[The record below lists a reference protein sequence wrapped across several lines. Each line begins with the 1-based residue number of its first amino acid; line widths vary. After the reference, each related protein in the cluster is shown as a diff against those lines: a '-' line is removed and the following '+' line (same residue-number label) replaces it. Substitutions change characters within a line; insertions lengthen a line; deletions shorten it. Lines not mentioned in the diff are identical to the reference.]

1 MSIASE
7 TVRESLPA
15 WRLWSAITSAKPAGM
30 SLERALARPS
40 LEAAARPVSF
50 DLLLKRYFPAVVLAL
65 VALAAYFQAAGATR
79 LIGLAFSGTPTGA
92 RPSRVMPAAA
102 TSTSERPT
110 ADAIIARNPFDSVT
124 GPLNAGEFPRPEVP
138 VPGSPSF
145 NDSDPLNAPV
155 CDAPTVYIVT
165 ESDDPLS
172 SVAALQAPGD
182 PRPRMHRVGD
192 DVGGKKVE
200 FIGYNPRENT
210 PAVWLSS
217 GGTLC
222 QAMLFKTQP
231 TLPAAAS
238 TAAAPPPPPP
248 PSGGPNPVPA
258 DIASKIQKVSDTE
271 FNIDRSVVDKI
282 LENQAELM
290 KSARIVPET
299 KDGKVLGIRLFGI
312 RPETLLGTLGLQNG
326 DRLESING
334 FNMGS
339 PEKALEAYAR
349 LRTASQL
356 DVTVNRRG
364 SPVSIVH
371 HIK

>member
-1 MSIASE
+1 V
-7 TVRESLPA
+7 T
-15 WRLWSAITSAKPAGM
+15 
-30 SLERALARPS
+30 
-40 LEAAARPVSF
+40 F
-50 DLLLKRYFPAVVLAL
+50 DLLLKKYFLGVVLAF
-65 VALAAYFQAAGATR
+65 VALAAYFQAAGVTQ
-79 LIGLAFSGTPTGA
+79 LIGAALSTPVVGTAPP
-92 RPSRVMPAAA
+92 RPVVTAAPV
-102 TSTSERPT
+102 THERPT
-110 ADAIIARNPFDSVT
+110 AEAIISRNPFDSVT
-124 GPLNAGEFPRPEVP
+124 GPLNAEKIALDVP
-138 VPGSPSF
+138 VPGKSPID
-145 NDSDPLNAPV
+145 NSDPLTAPA
-155 CDAPTVYIVT
+155 CDAPTVFIVT
-165 ESDDPLS
+165 ESTDPLW

-222 QAMLFKTQP
+222 QAMLFKVQP
-231 TLPAAAS
+231 VLPAAPV
-238 TAAAPPPPPP
+238 AAAAPAPPPPPT
-248 PSGGPNPVPA
+248 GGPSAVPA
-258 DIASKIQKVSDTE
+258 DIASKIVKISDTE

-364 SPVSIVH
+364 STVAIVH

>member
-1 MSIASE
+1 M
-7 TVRESLPA
+7 
-15 WRLWSAITSAKPAGM
+15 G
-30 SLERALARPS
+30 
-40 LEAAARPVSF
+40 PVTF
-50 DLLLKRYFPAVVLAL
+50 DLLLKKYFLGVVLAF
-65 VALAAYFQAAGATR
+65 VALAAYFQAAGATQ
-79 LIGLAFSGTPTGA
+79 LVGAAFSGPTTSA
-92 RPSRVMPAAA
+92 LAPRTMAAA
-102 TSTSERPT
+102 APVMHERPT

-124 GPLNAGEFPRPEVP
+124 GPLNAEKITLEDVP
-138 VPGSPSF
+138 VPGKSPID
-145 NDSDPLNAPV
+145 NTDPLTAPV
-155 CDAPTVYIVT
+155 CDAPTVFIVT
-165 ESDDPLS
+165 ESNDPLW
-172 SVAALQAPGD
+172 SVAALQAPGE

-217 GGTLC
+217 GTTLC
-222 QAMLFKTQP
+222 QAMLFKVQP
-231 TLPAAAS
+231 TLPPAAAS
-238 TAAAPPPPPP
+238 ASPTQPPPPPP
-248 PSGGPNPVPA
+248 PDQNSGLLGEVK
-258 DIASKIQKVSDTE
+258 SKIQKISDTE

-312 RPETLLGTLGLQNG
+312 RPDTLLGTLGLQNG
-326 DRLESING
+326 DRLEAING

-364 SPVSIVH
+364 APVAIVH

>member
-1 MSIASE
+1 V
-7 TVRESLPA
+7 T
-15 WRLWSAITSAKPAGM
+15 
-30 SLERALARPS
+30 
-40 LEAAARPVSF
+40 F
-50 DLLLKRYFPAVVLAL
+50 DFLLKKYFLGVVLAF
-65 VALAAYFQAAGATR
+65 VALAAYFQAAGATQ
-79 LIGLAFSGTPTGA
+79 LIGAAFSGPASSAAPPRVAPAPMPT
-92 RPSRVMPAAA
+92 SH
-102 TSTSERPT
+102 ER
-110 ADAIIARNPFDSVT
+110 ASAEAIIARNPFDSVT
-124 GPLNAGEFPRPEVP
+124 GPLNAEVVPVQDVP
-138 VPGSPSF
+138 VPGKSPID
-145 NDSDPLNAPV
+145 NTDPLTAPV

-165 ESDDPLS
+165 ESNDPLW

-182 PRPRMHRVGD
+182 PRPKMHRVGD

-217 GGTLC
+217 GTTLC

-238 TAAAPPPPPP
+238 PAAAAPTPPPPP

-312 RPETLLGTLGLQNG
+312 RPDTLLGTLGLQNG

-364 SPVSIVH
+364 APVSIVH

>member
-1 MSIASE
+1 M
-7 TVRESLPA
+7 
-15 WRLWSAITSAKPAGM
+15 G
-30 SLERALARPS
+30 
-40 LEAAARPVSF
+40 PVTF
-50 DLLLKRYFPAVVLAL
+50 DILLKKYFLGVVLGF
-65 VALAAYFQAAGATR
+65 VALAAYFQASGVTQLLGA
-79 LIGLAFSGTPTGA
+79 AFSGAAGSALPA
-92 RPSRVMPAAA
+92 RLPVLPPS
-102 TSTSERPT
+102 STTERRN
-110 ADAIIARNPFDSVT
+110 ADAIIARNPFDSIT
-124 GPLNAGEFPRPEVP
+124 GPLNAEKLDVP
-138 VPGSPSF
+138 VPTTSPVD
-145 NDSDPLNAPV
+145 DSDPLTAPA
-155 CDAPTVYIVT
+155 CDSPTVFIVT
-165 ESDDPLS
+165 ESKDPLW
-172 SVAALQAPGD
+172 SVAALQAPGE

-200 FIGYNPRENT
+200 FIGFNPRENT
-210 PAVWLSS
+210 PSVWLSS
-217 GGTLC
+217 GGALC
-222 QAMLFKTQP
+222 QAMLFKVQP
-231 TLPAAAS
+231 TLPAAAPQ
-238 TAAAPPPPPP
+238 APLAPPPPP
-248 PSGGPNPVPA
+248 PSGGPSPVPA
-258 DIASKIQKVSDTE
+258 DIASKIQKISDTE

-326 DRLESING
+326 DRLETING

-364 SPVSIVH
+364 APVAIGF

>member
-1 MSIASE
+1 V
-7 TVRESLPA
+7 T
-15 WRLWSAITSAKPAGM
+15 
-30 SLERALARPS
+30 
-40 LEAAARPVSF
+40 F
-50 DLLLKRYFPAVVLAL
+50 DLLLKKYFLGVVLAF
-65 VALAAYFQAAGATR
+65 VALAAYFQAAGATQ
-79 LIGLAFSGTPTGA
+79 LIGAAFSGPAANAPT
-92 RPSRVMPAAA
+92 SRVMAAA
-102 TSTSERPT
+102 APTTTTHERPT

-124 GPLNAGEFPRPEVP
+124 GPLNAEKITLEDVP
-138 VPGSPSF
+138 VPGKSPID
-145 NDSDPLNAPV
+145 NTDPLTAPV
-155 CDAPTVYIVT
+155 CDAPTVFIVT
-165 ESDDPLS
+165 ESHDPLW
-172 SVAALQAPGD
+172 SVAALQAPGE

-217 GGTLC
+217 GTTLC

-231 TLPAAAS
+231 TLPAAP
-238 TAAAPPPPPP
+238 AAAAAAPPPPP

-258 DIASKIQKVSDTE
+258 DIASKIQRISDTE

-364 SPVSIVH
+364 APVAIVH

>member
-1 MSIASE
+1 MA
-7 TVRESLPA
+7 P
-15 WRLWSAITSAKPAGM
+15 G
-30 SLERALARPS
+30 
-40 LEAAARPVSF
+40 PVTF
-50 DLLLKRYFPAVVLAL
+50 DLLFKKYFLGVVLAF
-65 VALAAYFQAAGATR
+65 VALAAYFQAAGATQ
-79 LIGLAFSGTPTGA
+79 LIGAAFSSPAASAAAPRSFAPPTPPSHE
-92 RPSRVMPAAA
+92 RPSA
-102 TSTSERPT
+102 E
-110 ADAIIARNPFDSVT
+110 AIIARNPFDSVT
-124 GPLNAGEFPRPEVP
+124 GPLNAEKIALEDVP
-138 VPGSPSF
+138 VPGKSPID
-145 NDSDPLNAPV
+145 NADPLAAPV
-155 CDAPTVYIVT
+155 CDSPTVYIVT
-165 ESDDPLS
+165 ESHDPLW
-172 SVAALQAPGD
+172 SVAALQAPGE

-217 GGTLC
+217 GTTLC

-231 TLPAAAS
+231 TLPAAAP
-238 TAAAPPPPPP
+238 AAAVAPPPPPP
-248 PSGGPNPVPA
+248 PTGGPAAVPA

-364 SPVSIVH
+364 TPVSIVH

>member
-1 MSIASE
+1 V
-7 TVRESLPA
+7 T
-15 WRLWSAITSAKPAGM
+15 
-30 SLERALARPS
+30 
-40 LEAAARPVSF
+40 F
-50 DLLLKRYFPAVVLAL
+50 DLLIKKYFIGVVLAF
-65 VALAAYFQAAGATR
+65 VALAAYFQASGATQ
-79 LIGLAFSGTPTGA
+79 LIGAAFSSPATSAAPV
-92 RPSRVMPAAA
+92 RVAAA
-102 TSTSERPT
+102 PALPPRERPT
-110 ADAIIARNPFDSVT
+110 ADMIISRNPFDSVT
-124 GPLNAGEFPRPEVP
+124 GPLNAEPVPPGDVP
-138 VPGSPSF
+138 VPGVSAID
-145 NDSDPLNAPV
+145 NTDPLTAPV
-155 CDAPTVYIVT
+155 CDAPTVFIVT
-165 ESDDPLS
+165 ESHDPLW
-172 SVAALQAPGD
+172 SVAALQAPGE

-217 GGTLC
+217 GTTLC

-231 TLPAAAS
+231 TLPAAPAPA
-238 TAAAPPPPPP
+238 AAAPPPPPP

-258 DIASKIQKVSDTE
+258 DIASKIQKISDTE

-364 SPVSIVH
+364 APVAIVH

>member
-1 MSIASE
+1 M
-7 TVRESLPA
+7 T
-15 WRLWSAITSAKPAGM
+15 
-30 SLERALARPS
+30 
-40 LEAAARPVSF
+40 F
-50 DLLLKRYFPAVVLAL
+50 DLLLKKYFLGVVLAF
-65 VALAAYFQAAGATR
+65 VALAAYFQAAGATQ
-79 LIGLAFSGTPTGA
+79 LIGAAFSGPVTSAAPPRLT
-92 RPSRVMPAAA
+92 AAA
-102 TSTSERPT
+102 APSTRERAS

-124 GPLNAGEFPRPEVP
+124 GPLNAEKIELDVP
-138 VPGSPSF
+138 VPGKSPVD
-145 NDSDPLNAPV
+145 NTDPLTAPA
-155 CDAPTVYIVT
+155 CDAPTVFIVT
-165 ESDDPLS
+165 ESSDPLW
-172 SVAALQAPGD
+172 SVAALQAPGE

-222 QAMLFKTQP
+222 QAMLFKVQP
-231 TLPAAAS
+231 TLPAAPV
-238 TAAAPPPPPP
+238 AAAAPVAPPPPT
-248 PSGGPNPVPA
+248 GGPSAVPA
-258 DIASKIQKVSDTE
+258 DIASKIQKISDTE

-364 SPVSIVH
+364 APVSIVH

>member
-1 MSIASE
+1 V
-7 TVRESLPA
+7 T
-15 WRLWSAITSAKPAGM
+15 
-30 SLERALARPS
+30 
-40 LEAAARPVSF
+40 F
-50 DLLLKRYFPAVVLAL
+50 DLLLKKYFLGVVLAF
-65 VALAAYFQAAGATR
+65 VALAAYFQAAGATQ
-79 LIGLAFSGTPTGA
+79 LIGAAFSSPLSSAAPARLATAAAPPTRE
-92 RPSRVMPAAA
+92 RPS
-102 TSTSERPT
+102 
-110 ADAIIARNPFDSVT
+110 ADMIIARNPFDSVT
-124 GPLNAGEFPRPEVP
+124 GPLNAEKIELDVP
-138 VPGSPSF
+138 VPGKSPID
-145 NDSDPLNAPV
+145 NTDPLMAPA
-155 CDAPTVYIVT
+155 CDAPTVFIVT
-165 ESDDPLS
+165 ESSDPLW
-172 SVAALQAPGD
+172 SVAALQAPGE

-222 QAMLFKTQP
+222 QAMLFKVQP
-231 TLPAAAS
+231 TLPAAPV
-238 TAAAPPPPPP
+238 AAAAPVAPPPPT
-248 PSGGPNPVPA
+248 GGPSAVPA
-258 DIASKIQKVSDTE
+258 DIASKIQKISDTE

-364 SPVSIVH
+364 APVSIVH

>member
-1 MSIASE
+1 M
-7 TVRESLPA
+7 T
-15 WRLWSAITSAKPAGM
+15 
-30 SLERALARPS
+30 
-40 LEAAARPVSF
+40 F
-50 DLLLKRYFPAVVLAL
+50 DLLLKKYFIGVVLAF
-65 VALAAYFQAAGATR
+65 VALAAYFQAKGATQ
-79 LIGLAFSGTPTGA
+79 LLSAAFSSPA
-92 RPSRVMPAAA
+92 SSAVPQRSAAA
-102 TSTSERPT
+102 PGTLGSMNEPRSAE
-110 ADAIIARNPFDSVT
+110 AIIKRNPFDSVT
-124 GPLNAGEFPRPEVP
+124 GPLDAVPPP
-138 VPGSPSF
+138 VPELTKSPVD
-145 NDSDPLNAPV
+145 NSDPLSAPA
-155 CDAPTVYIVT
+155 CDSPTVFIIT
-165 ESDDPLS
+165 ESFDPLW
-172 SVAALQAPGD
+172 SVAALQAPGE

-200 FIGYNPRENT
+200 FIGYNPREST
-210 PAVWLSS
+210 PSVWLSS

-231 TLPAAAS
+231 TMPAAPAQP
-238 TAAAPPPPPP
+238 TQPPPPPP
-248 PSGGPNPVPA
+248 PSGGPSPVPA
-258 DIASKIQKVSDTE
+258 DIASKIQRISDTE

-356 DVTVNRRG
+356 DVSVNRRG
-364 SPVSIVH
+364 ATVAITH